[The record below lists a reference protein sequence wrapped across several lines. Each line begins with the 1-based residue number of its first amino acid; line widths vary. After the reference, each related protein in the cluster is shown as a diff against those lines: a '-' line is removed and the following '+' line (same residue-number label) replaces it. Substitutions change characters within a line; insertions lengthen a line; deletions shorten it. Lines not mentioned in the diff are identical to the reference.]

1 MFHTIMI
8 KLFLNR
14 DVFIELSFLFIEKL
28 TSCKLKIILM
38 STSRVKSFFTFN
50 DNLPDMLSSGLV
62 YKCKCG
68 CCSATYHGK
77 TKRDF
82 KVPIIYHLGISYLT
96 DKEVKIDL
104 QKS

>member
-1 MFHTIMI
+1 
-8 KLFLNR
+8 
-14 DVFIELSFLFIEKL
+14 
-28 TSCKLKIILM
+28 M

-82 KVPIIYHLGISYLT
+82 KVPIL
-96 DKEVKIDL
+96 
-104 QKS
+104 